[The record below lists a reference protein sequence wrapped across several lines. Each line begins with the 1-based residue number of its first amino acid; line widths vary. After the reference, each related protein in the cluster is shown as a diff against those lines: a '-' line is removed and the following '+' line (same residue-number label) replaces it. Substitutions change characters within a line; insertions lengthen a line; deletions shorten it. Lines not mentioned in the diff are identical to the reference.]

1 MSDSTPA
8 NALRH
13 RRLFLLH
20 GSSAWCRGTA
30 DALLGKAGGREIL
43 WVTSET
49 PQRGLAVTGKQ
60 LLSRLGSELDA
71 LILDAWAGFD
81 PDAFGAAAGMVRGG
95 GVVLILAP
103 PLAEWPDHPDPAL
116 QRITPWPHDYRGIR
130 SRFLQRFVRLIG
142 ENRSILTIAESDPL
156 PELNLSP
163 PTIHG
168 DPSTECRT
176 TEQQQAVEAICRV
189 VRGHRRRPLVLTA
202 DRGRGKS
209 SALGIAAARL
219 LREGLERILVTAP
232 SPQAASALFRQAE
245 RLLPGSRHSGHEL
258 RWNRGTIGFV
268 APDALLA
275 EPRQA
280 DLLLVDEAAA
290 IPAPMLETL
299 LRRHSR
305 IAFATTIHG
314 YEGTGRGFAVRFRE
328 RLDRLTPGW
337 RMLHISSPIRWE
349 EGDPVE
355 RFTFRALLLDASPAD
370 DREVSGAAA
379 GDCAMLELDRD
390 RLLSHES
397 LLEELFGLLVLAH
410 YRTRPSDLRN
420 LLDCP
425 DLSVYALLHDGH
437 LAAAALVMREGGME
451 RELAEQIWLGRR
463 RVHGHLLAQS
473 LAFHAGF
480 PEAAT
485 LRYARIMR
493 LAVHPAVQ
501 RRGLGTRLVT
511 AIAEREERAGLDAIG
526 TSFGATPGLLEFWH
540 RMQFRT
546 ARVGLHREASSG
558 SHAALMLR
566 PLSRQG
572 AELCQ
577 AIRSRLQQQLPELLR
592 RPLNGLEPETAWH
605 LLQNLPPPVTTL
617 TPGEWRDAAS
627 FAFGR
632 RSLQSCLTAIR
643 KLVIATV
650 ADEDAATSITA
661 PDRERLIRQI
671 VQEQGNRKET
681 SSLREAVRRLLE
693 HARPQES
700 DTQQLLNRLFTKL

>member
-1 MSDSTPA
+1 MVGRGAAS
-8 NALRH
+8 RGH
-13 RRLFLLH
+13 RRLLLLT
-20 GSSAWCRGTA
+20 GSGAWCRRAAGS
-30 DALLGKAGGREIL
+30 LLDEGDHHHLL
-43 WVTSET
+43 WVTAE
-49 PQRGLAVTGKQ
+49 PWRGHPAVTSRQ
-60 LLSRLGSELDA
+60 LPSMLGDELEA
-71 LILDAWAGFD
+71 LVFDAWSGFD

-95 GVVLILAP
+95 GTVLVLAP
-103 PLAEWPDHPDPAL
+103 PLAEWPRHPDPAL
-116 QRITPWPHDYRGIR
+116 QRITPWPHDYRGVR
-130 SRFLQRFVRLIG
+130 SRFLQRLVGLIG
-142 ENRSILTIAESDPL
+142 ENRSILTVTEGDPL
-156 PELNLSP
+156 PELRP
-163 PTIHG
+163 PAPAISG
-168 DPSTECRT
+168 DPDVECRT

-189 VRGHRRRPLVLTA
+189 VRGHRRRPLVLSA

-209 SALGIAAARL
+209 SALGIASARL
-219 LREGLERILVTAP
+219 LREGREQILVTAP
-232 SPQAASALFRQAE
+232 SPRAASALFRQAR
-245 RLLPGSRHSGHEL
+245 RLLPGSRDSGHQL

-314 YEGTGRGFAVRFRE
+314 YEGTGRGFAVRFWE
-328 RLDRLTPGW
+328 RLDRLAPGW
-337 RMLHISSPIRWE
+337 RTLHISSPIRWE

-379 GDCAMLELDRD
+379 GDCAALELDRD
-390 RLLSHES
+390 RLLNDES

-451 RELAEQIWLGRR
+451 RELAERIWLGRR

-493 LAVHPAVQ
+493 LAVHPSVQ

-540 RMQFRT
+540 RLQFRT
-546 ARVGLHREASSG
+546 ARMGLRREASSG
-558 SHAALMLR
+558 SRAALMLR

-572 AELCQ
+572 AELCR
-577 AIRSRLQQQLPELLR
+577 AMWGRLQEQLPELLR

-632 RSLQSCLTAIR
+632 RSLQSCLASLR
-643 KLVIATV
+643 KLVIAT
-650 ADEDAATSITA
+650 ATDRDAATSITA

-681 SSLREAVRRLLE
+681 SPLREAVRRLLE
-693 HARPQES
+693 HSRPQES

>member
-1 MSDSTPA
+1 MLGDELE
-8 NALRH
+8 ALV
-13 RRLFLLH
+13 F
-20 GSSAWCRGTA
+20 
-30 DALLGKAGGREIL
+30 
-43 WVTSET
+43 
-49 PQRGLAVTGKQ
+49 
-60 LLSRLGSELDA
+60 
-71 LILDAWAGFD
+71 DAWSGFD

-95 GVVLILAP
+95 GTVLVLAP
-103 PLAEWPDHPDPAL
+103 PLAEWPRHPDPAL
-116 QRITPWPHDYRGIR
+116 QRITPWPHDYRGVR
-130 SRFLQRFVRLIG
+130 SRFLQRLVGLIG
-142 ENRSILTIAESDPL
+142 ENHSILTVTEGDSL
-156 PELNLSP
+156 PELRP
-163 PTIHG
+163 PAPAISG
-168 DPSTECRT
+168 DPDVECRT
-176 TEQQQAVEAICRV
+176 AEQQQAVEAICRV
-189 VRGHRRRPLVLTA
+189 VRGHRRRPLVLSA

-219 LREGLERILVTAP
+219 LREGLEQILVTAP
-232 SPQAASALFRQAE
+232 SPRAASALFRQAR
-245 RLLPGSRHSGHEL
+245 RLLPGSRDSGHQL

-328 RLDRLTPGW
+328 RLDRLAPGW
-337 RMLHISSPIRWE
+337 RTLHISSPIRWE

-379 GDCAMLELDRD
+379 GDCAALELDRD
-390 RLLSHES
+390 RLLNDES

-451 RELAEQIWLGRR
+451 RELAERIWLGRR

-493 LAVHPAVQ
+493 LAVHPSVQ

-511 AIAEREERAGLDAIG
+511 AITEREERAGLDAIG

-540 RMQFRT
+540 RLQFRT
-546 ARVGLHREASSG
+546 ARMGLRREASSG
-558 SHAALMLR
+558 SRAALMLR

-572 AELCQ
+572 AELCR
-577 AIRSRLQQQLPELLR
+577 AMWGRLQEQLPELLR

-632 RSLQSCLTAIR
+632 RSLQSCLASLR
-643 KLVIATV
+643 KLVIAT
-650 ADEDAATSITA
+650 ATDRDAATSITA

-681 SSLREAVRRLLE
+681 SPLREAVRRLLE
-693 HARPQES
+693 HSRPQES